1 MDYRFNLEN
10 TGYSLKKNKTLNL
23 RVSKEFKIALRLA
36 SNQERRSMGNMIE
49 KLVFDYC
56 KQKKLMDRVKKISK
70 EENDSV

>member
-1 MDYRFNLEN
+1 M
-10 TGYSLKKNKTLNL
+10 KKNKTLNL